1 MTVVREDLVSGHR
14 VSFINGGITIVRTF
28 HVSGLITAPEEQ
40 LLEAITDP
48 LIPDIGAPYPVPAY
62 ALTFVLAKDAAP
74 AGPDAATVS
83 VNYSSINRSSGS
95 TWNQPYPGAGNDGVD
110 VKQVSS
116 GVREVPTFRDA
127 TGNLMLLNPPPSK
140 DKAKPYPVSAI
151 WLSPVGSLIF
161 ERTETAPGT
170 SRMRSLVGK
179 LNSPAIGAYGDKTL
193 LFRSFEEQSEDGGRT
208 WNCTYT
214 FDFREDWLFQ
224 DAWRDQDGKLASDVV
239 PQSWDIIQSASF
251 AGLGLDFS
259 DSQTPL

>member
-116 GVREVPTFRDA
+116 GVREVQTFRDA
-127 TGNLMLLNPPPSK
+127 ANNVMLLTPPPT
-140 DKAKPYPVSAI
+140 KAQSASY
-151 WLSPVGSLIF
+151 LSSATALVPVGSLVF

-170 SRMRSLVGK
+170 ARMRDLVGK

-193 LFRSFEEQSEDGGRT
+193 LFRSFEEQSEDGGST
-208 WNCTYT
+208 WNCTYV
-214 FDFREDWLFQ
+214 FDYRSSWAHVDT
-224 DAWRDQDGKLASDVV
+224 WRDQDGKLPSDGVV
-239 PQSWDIIQSASF
+239 ESFDIFTTASF
-251 AGLGLDFS
+251 VGLGLDFS